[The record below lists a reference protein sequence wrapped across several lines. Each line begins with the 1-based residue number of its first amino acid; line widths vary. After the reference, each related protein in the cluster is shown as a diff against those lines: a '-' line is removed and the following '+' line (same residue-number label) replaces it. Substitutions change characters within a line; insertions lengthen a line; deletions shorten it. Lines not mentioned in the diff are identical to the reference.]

1 MKERLEIGQIVN
13 TFGIKGFVKIYPYVN
28 ELQRFDDLK
37 KVKETNEYNNNTKK
51 INLYKNILKNNYQVN
66 SEFIE
71 EFIDLIE
78 EKLELEYENGINNF
92 VKYIDYRNKI
102 DL

>member
-1 MKERLEIGQIVN
+1 MSKKYDFPQNSFAEKFNEIYFDALE
-13 TFGIKGFVKIYPYVN
+13 
-28 ELQRFDDLK
+28 
-37 KVKETNEYNNNTKK
+37 KVKETNEYINNTKK

>member
-1 MKERLEIGQIVN
+1 MSKKYDFPQNSFVEKFNEIYFDTLE
-13 TFGIKGFVKIYPYVN
+13 
-28 ELQRFDDLK
+28 
-37 KVKETNEYNNNTKK
+37 KVKETNEYINNTKK

-71 EFIDLIE
+71 EFINLIE
-78 EKLELEYENGINNF
+78 QKLELEYENGINNF
-92 VKYIDYRNKI
+92 VKYVNNRNKI